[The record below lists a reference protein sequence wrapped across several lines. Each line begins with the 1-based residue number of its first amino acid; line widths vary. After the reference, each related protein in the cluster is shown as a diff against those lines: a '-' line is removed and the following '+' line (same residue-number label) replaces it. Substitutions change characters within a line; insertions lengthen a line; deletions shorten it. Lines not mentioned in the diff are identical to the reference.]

1 MSETSMTAGFYHIP
15 DEMGGNDSWEGH
27 PRGVPLF
34 PSSPRQLD
42 DRGNR
47 APVALAVGDE
57 VEVRRAP
64 VLDQRGPGVPA
75 RPSVHLLDIATALAA
90 GGHQVALLA
99 GLLRRQPY
107 LVGGALD
114 AAERA
119 AELGEGPGATAEMT
133 GQ

>member
-1 MSETSMTAGFYHIP
+1 MRWGAIP
-15 DEMGGNDSWEGH
+15 WKG
-27 PRGVPLF
+27 
-34 PSSPRQLD
+34 PSSSRELD
-42 DRGNR
+42 DRRYGP
-47 APVALAVGDE
+47 PVALAVGDE

-75 RPSVHLLDIATALAA
+75 RPPVHLLDIATALAA

-133 GQ
+133 GQHAATVLDHVDEAWRAAAE